1 MKFIEN
7 LAKGSLVLLF
17 GIFLSK
23 LLSYIYRVIV
33 ARYLGSSDYGLLILG
48 LAVFGVA
55 NLIASLGMRSGV
67 LRYVSFYLGKKDYK
81 KVKGVILSSL
91 KLTFILGVFLG
102 VILFFVSDFLAINLF
117 HNSKLIILLKILAV
131 GLPFVAML
139 DILLGVFLGFQKPKY
154 EVIND
159 KVIRSIVQILVT
171 LFLIMLGYNVL
182 GAAWGF
188 VIGVIT
194 STLLSLFILEF
205 KLLKFLKS
213 FVNHIKMTKELV
225 NFSWPLVLTLVSG
238 LIISY
243 IDTFMLGYFKT
254 ASEVGIYNVA
264 LPTSALLLI
273 LPAALFVNMLS
284 AMTNLYAQK
293 KLNELKKVY
302 NTVVRWLFLINFPIF
317 LFIIFFSEGI
327 ITSLF
332 GKEYLSA
339 NLALIVLSLG
349 YLFHSLISYP
359 NISVLEVFKRTK
371 TILLINV
378 IITVLNI
385 IINYL
390 LIPEYGI
397 IGAAIGTGGSFILG
411 AILFFLIT
419 KDIAKLSPKFI
430 SYWKI
435 FLASIISIFVVY
447 LLSTFLNV
455 SLMSLII
462 LFIALIVIYN
472 LLMFLI
478 KGFTKEDLI
487 AFKAVLTG
495 VFNR

>member
-1 MKFIEN
+1 MEEIKNI
-7 LAKGSLVLLF
+7 AKGSLIILI

-33 ARYLGSSDYGLLILG
+33 ARYLGSTEYGLLVLG

-55 NLIASLGMRSGV
+55 SLIASLGMRSGV

-81 KVKGVILSSL
+81 RVKGVILSSL
-91 KLTFILGVFLG
+91 KLTFLLGLFLG
-102 VILFFVSDFLAINLF
+102 IVLFFISNFLAINLF
-117 HNSKLIILLKILAV
+117 HESKLITLLKILAI

-159 KVIRSIVQILVT
+159 KVIRSIVQIVATVL
-171 LFLIMLGYNVL
+171 LLSLGYGVL
-182 GAAWGF
+182 GATWAF

-213 FVNHIKMTKELV
+213 FANHIKMTKELV
-225 NFSWPLVLTLVSG
+225 SFSWPLVLALVSG

-243 IDTFMLGYFKT
+243 TDTFMLGYFQT

-273 LPAALFVNMLS
+273 LPTALFVNMLS
-284 AMTNLYAQK
+284 VITNLYAQK

-302 NTVVRWLFLINFPIF
+302 STVVRWLFLINFPIF
-317 LFIIFFSEGI
+317 LFIIIFSEGI
-327 ITSLF
+327 LNSLF
-332 GKEYLSA
+332 GKEYISA
-339 NLALIVLSLG
+339 SLALIILSLG

-371 TILLINV
+371 IILMINL
-378 IITVLNI
+378 IITILNI

-390 LIPEYGI
+390 LIPKYGI
-397 IGAAIGTGGSFILG
+397 NGAAIGTGGSFILG

-419 KDIAKLSPKFI
+419 KGITKLSPKFI

-435 FLASIISIFVVY
+435 FLASI
-447 LLSTFLNV
+447 V
-455 SLMSLII
+455 SII
-462 LFIALIVIYN
+462 LIKFIAKV
-472 LLMFLI
+472 
-478 KGFTKEDLI
+478 
-487 AFKAVLTG
+487 
-495 VFNR
+495 